1 MNKEV
6 EENNVVEEEEFP
18 YVPKDLIEKL
28 EDVFDIRKMIW
39 YEKSNETLLGIQQV
53 VTYLRHKHDK
63 QKGDN

>member
-1 MNKEV
+1 MNK

-53 VTYLRHKHDK
+53 VSYLRHKYDK
-63 QKGDN
+63 QNGDN

>member
-1 MNKEV
+1 MNK

-18 YVPKDLIEKL
+18 YVPKALIEKL

-53 VTYLRHKHDK
+53 VTYIRHKYDK
-63 QKGDN
+63 QNGDN

>member
-53 VTYLRHKHDK
+53 VAYLRHKYDK
-63 QKGDN
+63 QNGDN

>member
-53 VTYLRHKHDK
+53 VTYLRNKYDK
-63 QKGDN
+63 QNGDN

>member
-18 YVPKDLIEKL
+18 YVPKDLIERL
-28 EDVFDIRKMIW
+28 EDIFDIRKMIW

-53 VTYLRHKHDK
+53 VTYLRNKYNK
-63 QKGDN
+63 QNGDN

>member
-1 MNKEV
+1 MNK

-63 QKGDN
+63 QSGDN

>member
-28 EDVFDIRKMIW
+28 EDVFDIRKLIW

>member
-53 VTYLRHKHDK
+53 VNYLRHKHDK
-63 QKGDN
+63 QNGDN

>member
-1 MNKEV
+1 MNK

-53 VTYLRHKHDK
+53 VTYLRNKYDK
-63 QKGDN
+63 QNGDN

>member
-1 MNKEV
+1 MNK

-53 VTYLRHKHDK
+53 VAYLRHKYDK
-63 QKGDN
+63 QNGDN

>member
-1 MNKEV
+1 MNK

-18 YVPKDLIEKL
+18 YVPKALIEKL

-53 VTYLRHKHDK
+53 VAYLRHKHDK
-63 QKGDN
+63 QNGDN

>member
-1 MNKEV
+1 MNK

-18 YVPKDLIEKL
+18 YVPKDLIERL
-28 EDVFDIRKMIW
+28 EDIFDIRKMIW

-53 VTYLRHKHDK
+53 VTYLRNKHDK

>member
-1 MNKEV
+1 MNK
-6 EENNVVEEEEFP
+6 EENNVVEEEEEFP

-53 VTYLRHKHDK
+53 VTYLRHKYDK
-63 QKGDN
+63 QNGDN